1 MNTSRLFRNFLKAI
15 SDLIYHTGKAGRLG
29 WKESSKAAALT
40 TSKEVFYIS
49 FLFSVSFLEV
59 EPKLLLNFRITG
71 KWDLVRDQ
79 LLARPHQVVERT
91 LALKSED
98 LSLCPSS
105 APCSLN
111 KSLDPSEPL
120 VSSSVN
126 QR

>member
-1 MNTSRLFRNFLKAI
+1 MNTSQLFRNFLKAI
-15 SDLIYHTGKAGRLG
+15 SDLIYHTGKAGHLG
-29 WKESSKAAALT
+29 WKESSKDALN

-91 LALKSED
+91 LALESED